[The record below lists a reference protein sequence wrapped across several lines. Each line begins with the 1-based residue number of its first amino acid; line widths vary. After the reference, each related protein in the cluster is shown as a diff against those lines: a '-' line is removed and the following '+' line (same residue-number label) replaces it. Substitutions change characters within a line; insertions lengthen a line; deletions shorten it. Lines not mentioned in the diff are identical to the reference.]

1 MLLIHK
7 LVKKGLSLR
16 AQALD
21 RRKDIPAGIQQEQ
34 TLRELLFSAAHTAFG
49 NHYNFISL
57 LKSNDIMDAYRKQI
71 PVYDYD
77 SMHDNWWYRCL
88 QGEADVCWDGIIKK
102 FALSSGTSGSPSKYI
117 PVTKDMTK
125 SMQRIGARNFL
136 SLPKHHEINPENY
149 LTKEF
154 LMIGGSS
161 DLQDFGNYKAGDLSG
176 INANNVPLWLRTKYK
191 PTPEIVRLKDWND
204 RINAIAEQAPEWD
217 IGGVTGIPSW
227 VQLTLERVI
236 EYHNLST
243 IHDIW
248 PNLSFFVHGGIAFEP
263 YKMSFKRL
271 LRKPITYIDTYLASE
286 GFFAYQ
292 SRLDAR
298 GMELMLDNNIYFE
311 FVPFNSQN
319 FDDQNNIRPTA
330 TALTIEEV
338 QENTNYALLISTNAG
353 AWRYLIGDTVMF
365 SDLEKHEIVITGR
378 TKHFLSICGE
388 HLSVDNMN
396 QAIHAVE
403 QQLNIEIRE
412 FTACGITDDA
422 NYHHKWYIGCHTQL
436 PAQKIATAIDEELK
450 RVNDDYRTERDSL
463 LQPIQL
469 EVVPINTFYDWLT
482 VTGKSLGQS
491 KFPRVMKPSQFRE
504 WAQYVSQ
511 RMVQIS

>member
-1 MLLIHK
+1 M
-7 LVKKGLSLR
+7 GYW
-16 AQALD
+16 
-21 RRKDIPAGIQQEQ
+21 RR
-34 TLRELLFSAAHTAFG
+34 
-49 NHYNFISL
+49 Y
-57 LKSNDIMDAYRKQI
+57 
-71 PVYDYD
+71 
-77 SMHDNWWYRCL
+77 W
-88 QGEADVCWDGIIKK
+88 
-102 FALSSGTSGSPSKYI
+102 
-117 PVTKDMTK
+117 
-125 SMQRIGARNFL
+125 
-136 SLPKHHEINPENY
+136 
-149 LTKEF
+149 
-154 LMIGGSS
+154 
-161 DLQDFGNYKAGDLSG
+161 
-176 INANNVPLWLRTKYK
+176 
-191 PTPEIVRLKDWND
+191 
-204 RINAIAEQAPEWD
+204 
-217 IGGVTGIPSW
+217 W

-338 QENTNYALLISTNAG
+338 QENT
-353 AWRYLIGDTVMF
+353 
-365 SDLEKHEIVITGR
+365 
-378 TKHFLSICGE
+378 
-388 HLSVDNMN
+388 
-396 QAIHAVE
+396 IHAVE

-482 VTGKSLGQS
+482 ATGKS
-491 KFPRVMKPSQFRE
+491 
-504 WAQYVSQ
+504 
-511 RMVQIS
+511 